1 MSAVLSGQSSA
12 HSFGLK
18 CAEDS
23 ARYSSRLRAPAF
35 AQGYGAASEQEQEDE
50 SVRELLKSCFVKTN
64 TGLEIFQR
72 KIFVWRM
79 CAAIGQCESH
89 EQCFDAENF

>member
-1 MSAVLSGQSSA
+1 MSAVLSGQSSV

-35 AQGYGAASEQEQEDE
+35 AQGYGAASEQEQENE
-50 SVRELLKSCFVKTN
+50 SVRELLKSCFVKAN
-64 TGLEIFQR
+64 AAFEIFER
-72 KIFVWRM
+72 EILVRRM
-79 CAAIGQCESH
+79 SAAIWQRESH
-89 EQCFDAENF
+89 Q